1 MQYLAAPG
9 RRAAGFTLIELMIV
23 IVIVGIL
30 ATVAL
35 PSYRAYIV
43 KANRGEAQAYLMDLA
58 QRAQQYLIDERTWE
72 TFDYTVVLPPPERVD
87 QHYNIAFG
95 SNSTAT
101 PPTFTITATPKAGI
115 QENDGTLTINQA
127 GERLRG
133 TEPW

>member
-1 MQYLAAPG
+1 MQYPAAA
-9 RRAAGFTLIELMIV
+9 RRRVAGFTLIELMIV

-72 TFDYTVVLPPPERVD
+72 TFDYTEVLPPPERVD
-87 QHYNIAFG
+87 QYYSIAFG